1 MNLSYGTRL
10 QEGALSLLGKQM
22 ILARVFGSNP
32 RRSAKLLGYGGQKQE
47 GVLRRTANPIGP
59 LRQVLGSNPT
69 ATASNRTRRNTC
81 RNATGLSWYKAQEPA
96 CPRN

>member
-32 RRSAKLLGYGGQKQE
+32 RRSA
-47 GVLRRTANPIGP
+47 N
-59 LRQVLGSNPT
+59 S
-69 ATASNRTRRNTC
+69 C
-81 RNATGLSWYKAQEPA
+81 
-96 CPRN
+96 